1 MTCPLCFSGRCSV
14 YSYTVVHR
22 APSPT
27 FAAEVP
33 YVAAVVELAEG
44 PHLMTNIVE
53 CVPDSVRIG
62 MKVSVTYRQLAD
74 GVTLPV
80 FEPKSIFTKPLAI
93 LCVPKKNPIVLAS
106 AMIEPQYTSA
116 INNQKR
122 YKP

>member
-1 MTCPLCFSGRCSV
+1 MV

-22 APSPT
+22 APGPA

-33 YVAAVVELAEG
+33 YVVAVVELAEG